1 MKMNT
6 TIELGIRKNEILNM
20 IIPII
25 ETYHHNISQQ
35 FEKNLHNDAAIPDM
49 IKLRVKL
56 MLELIHLDSREELT
70 SELKKINNKILDD
83 LAV

>member
-6 TIELGIRKNEILNM
+6 TIELGICKNKILNM

-35 FEKNLHNDAAIPDM
+35 FEKNLNNDDAIPDM
-49 IKLRVKL
+49 VKLRVKL
-56 MLELIHLDSREELT
+56 MLELIHLDSREEFT